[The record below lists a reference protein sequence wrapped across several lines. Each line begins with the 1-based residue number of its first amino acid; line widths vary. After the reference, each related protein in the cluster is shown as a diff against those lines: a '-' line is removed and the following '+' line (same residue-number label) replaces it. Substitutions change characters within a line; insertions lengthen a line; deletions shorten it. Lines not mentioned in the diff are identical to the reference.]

1 MTRELA
7 ESFGMSRAFGALVQ
21 RVIPGSPAEAAKIQV
36 GDVITHFN
44 GSIIQRSSGL
54 PPLVGRVPV
63 EQAADVR
70 VIRDGETVELSV
82 VIAELPGE
90 DELSR
95 VASSRL
101 PSDGYNPLQ
110 LAVKE
115 VSDELKQELE
125 VDHGILVQEV
135 INDGPADKA
144 GVLPGDV
151 ILMVH
156 RQPMNTPADFDR
168 VMQNLGDEKS
178 IAVLV
183 QRPGGPLFLAL
194 QIEE

>member
-1 MTRELA
+1 M
-7 ESFGMSRAFGALVQ
+7 
-21 RVIPGSPAEAAKIQV
+21 
-36 GDVITHFN
+36 
-44 GSIIQRSSGL
+44 
-54 PPLVGRVPV
+54 PV

-194 QIEE
+194 TIEE